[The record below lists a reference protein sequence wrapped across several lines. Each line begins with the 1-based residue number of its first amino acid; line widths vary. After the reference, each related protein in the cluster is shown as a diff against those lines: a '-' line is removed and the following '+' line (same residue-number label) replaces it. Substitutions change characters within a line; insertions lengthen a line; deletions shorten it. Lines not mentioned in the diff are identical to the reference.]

1 MTTQDY
7 YRRIYY
13 EAIDLM
19 MNAIDPMFDQPSF
32 DKYAK
37 MGYLLINTLNSQ
49 DKSEELK
56 FIEKLYNDDVNCP
69 DGNFTSAAE
78 GW

>member
-1 MTTQDY
+1 
-7 YRRIYY
+7 
-13 EAIDLM
+13 
-19 MNAIDPMFDQPSF
+19 MNAINQLFDQPSF
-32 DKYAK
+32 DTYAK
-37 MGYLLINTLNSQ
+37 MESLLIKTLNSQ

-56 FIEKLYNDDVNCP
+56 FMEKLYNDDVNVSVFNRP